1 MDVIKLSAQAL
12 QPIAD
17 EGIRVQQGW
26 YDKNLH
32 TLHVTLWLIQDYE
45 ESHSDDEC
53 DVEAAM
59 VQVNIWSDRD
69 QNELKERIKK
79 LMKKNGFQYAEGND
93 ESEPDTGVFT
103 NAMRFLKLRETE
115 EEEQDGST
123 GTEGCEK

>member
-1 MDVIKLSAQAL
+1 MDVIKLSARAL

-45 ESHSDDEC
+45 ESHSDDGC

-93 ESEPDTGVFT
+93 ESEPDTGIFV
-103 NAMRFLKLRETE
+103 NAMRFLMLRETE
-115 EEEQDGST
+115 EEE
-123 GTEGCEK
+123 

>member
-1 MDVIKLSAQAL
+1 MDVIKLSARAL

-32 TLHVTLWLIQDYE
+32 ALHVTLWLIQDYE
-45 ESHSDDEC
+45 SAHSDDEC
-53 DVEAAM
+53 DIEAAM

-69 QNELKERIKK
+69 QNKLKERIKK
-79 LMKKNGFQYAEGND
+79 MMKKNGFQYAEGND

-103 NAMRFLKLRETE
+103 NAMRFLMLRETDE
-115 EEEQDGST
+115 EE
-123 GTEGCEK
+123 

>member
-1 MDVIKLSAQAL
+1 MDVIKLSARAL

-45 ESHSDDEC
+45 ESHSDDGC

-69 QNELKERIKK
+69 QNELK
-79 LMKKNGFQYAEGND
+79 D
-93 ESEPDTGVFT
+93 ESEPDTGIFV
-103 NAMRFLKLRETE
+103 NAMRFLMLRETE
-115 EEEQDGST
+115 EEE
-123 GTEGCEK
+123 